1 MFGCSPRSRDWILVA
16 GLSVPMAALFQVDN
30 VLSGHHVHV
39 FGRLFLVA
47 ALIWLSKQVTVGLA
61 IVSLVLSLVWVL
73 TQQQLDL
80 RCLLNSAVDLVLTA
94 GILYV
99 AVLKDRLRRAQQDLQ
114 ESSSQLQ
121 ESVETL
127 QLSLA
132 QVHDIRQPATS
143 LNLNL
148 RQLIY
153 SLETDDSV
161 SPGAL
166 GNLYSAFESSALL
179 SERLTAA
186 QSILQKSS
194 LQKVPVDLAQLI
206 DRCLKEAWPR
216 LEAHDIELSW
226 LNHLSAGI
234 RVQAD
239 ERSLTLAILNLLNNA
254 IDELQDCLGQRMLA
268 IAVHQDSKAIVLA
281 IEDSGPGFPSATAT
295 GPIARSSKPAGM
307 GLGLKL
313 VESVCRVHGVQLS
326 YGRSC
331 HWGGARVAL
340 SFPLMTTHRTGSC
353 SAPVQQP
360 LPIQNR

>member
-1 MFGCSPRSRDWILVA
+1 MTSYAPRSLEWILIA
-16 GLSVPMAALFQVDN
+16 GLSVAMAQLYAIDLFFAEHHLH
-30 VLSGHHVHV
+30 VLV
-39 FGRLFLVA
+39 RLILLA
-47 ALIWLSKQVTVGLA
+47 ALIWFSKTVTVRLA
-61 IVSLVLSLVWVL
+61 IVSAAFALAWILAQRHTDFW
-73 TQQQLDL
+73 
-80 RCLLNSAVDLVLTA
+80 CLLNCLVDLLLSV
-94 GILYV
+94 GIVYV
-99 AVLKDRLRRAQQDLQ
+99 AVLKDRLRGAQHGLQ
-114 ESSSQLQ
+114 VFACQLQ
-121 ESVETL
+121 ESVESL

-143 LNLNL
+143 LHLNL

-166 GNLYSAFESSALL
+166 GNLYSAFEGSALL
-179 SERLTAA
+179 NERLTAA
-186 QSILQKSS
+186 QSILQKNV

-206 DRCLKEAWPR
+206 DRCLKEVWPR

-226 LNHLSAGI
+226 LNHMSTGI

-254 IDELQDCLGQRMLA
+254 IDELQGCLGQRSLA
-268 IAVHQDSKAIVLA
+268 IALHSDSKAIVLA
-281 IEDSGPGFPSATAT
+281 IEDSGQGFPSAMAT
-295 GPIARSSKPAGM
+295 GPMVRSSKPAGM